1 MIILSVGGWVSLAIV
16 IILIAM
22 LLIAIE
28 LIKLTKGFNNARCDK
43 TGESG
48 NEAESDGQ
56 DD

>member
-1 MIILSVGGWVSLAIV
+1 MIILSVGGWVSLVIV
-16 IILIAM
+16 VILIAM

-43 TGESG
+43 TGGAG
-48 NEAESDGQ
+48 NEAESNGQ